1 MLTVL
6 CVKAL
11 TLEGAFEGIKF
22 LFTPDWDRLQESE
35 VWIDGG
41 TQIFFS
47 YGVGIGALL
56 ALGSYNKFNHNCHKD
71 AIYIC
76 CVNTFTSF
84 FSSVVIFSILGY
96 MAHSKGVEVGDVV
109 KSGPGLAFLVYPEVV
124 LTIAPSPL
132 WAFLFFIMLLTLG
145 IDSQFCGVESLMTGL
160 VDNWPE
166 TLQPHRKKFTLGMVI
181 FMFLLGIPMITRNG
195 IYIFQLM
202 DFYAASGMSLLW
214 CVFFQTIAIC
224 WIFGAKRFYACIE
237 EMIGYRVNYY
247 WYVCWVFLAP
257 AFMLFIFIF
266 YFVKYTPIKLADY
279 EYPPWGEALG
289 FLISLSSMIWVPG
302 YMIYYFIATPGS
314 WREVLIKGTTPII
327 IPRDEAAKC
336 REMENIKKDDVEKQ
350 LLEKNE
356 EQPEEDD
363 NHENRSEASTST
375 AYAQENNLHQEKKI
389 LE

>member
-1 MLTVL
+1 
-6 CVKAL
+6 VKAL